1 MFMRHSIRTGFSFGI
16 TSGIITT
23 LGLIVGLEST
33 TGSGLI
39 VIGGILIIAI
49 ADSLSDAMG
58 IHVSEESESI
68 HSTKE
73 IWEST
78 ISCFLSKFFITLTFI
93 LPVLL
98 LQLSIA
104 IIICVIWGFF
114 LIIFFSYYLAKK
126 QDKNPYKIIIEHLVL
141 ATIII
146 IVTHYV
152 GKWIATL
159 I

>member
-1 MFMRHSIRTGFSFGI
+1 MKHSLRTGFSFGI

-39 VIGGILIIAI
+39 VVGGILIIAI

-58 IHVSEESESI
+58 IHVSEESETI

-78 ISCFLSKFFITLTFI
+78 ISCFLSKFLFTLTFI
-93 LPVLL
+93 FPVLL

-104 IIICVIWGFF
+104 VIICVIWGFF
-114 LIIFFSYYLAKK
+114 LIILFSYYLAKK
-126 QDKNPYKIIIEHLVL
+126 QDKKPYKIIIEHLVL
-141 ATIII
+141 ATIIVI
-146 IVTHYV
+146 ITHYV
-152 GKWIATL
+152 GDWIATL